1 MFSPTYLAGLAAV
14 ILSLQSMSV
23 IAAPAAA
30 SLTTES
36 ADYNSSLTSRAG
48 GRTDYSIEEIKS
60 MFMKNRNPP
69 ADSCYFYVGAFKDA
83 AVARAF
89 TQGKTTLYDVY
100 YNANDGAKWPFN
112 DAADPQQSYV
122 AANLRHKWFEDTSRA
137 YAQVCKGK
145 AYLVWDN
152 VQPLILKDADGNIIW
167 QTIWITDEFDAI
179 TKGQTGI
186 TSVVRVD
193 PVTFAE
199 TSYWTKPSKRGL
211 EEETETITALQEKRG
226 TSAPPPPFP
235 PLHPFPVLPSS
246 CYSACRAAVA
256 LADKS
261 SDVEGTVF
269 TRNNDQA
276 FYVPGQ
282 CGLHVVQYQKPNPAT
297 DDYSTCCLTAYF
309 SRPP

>member
-1 MFSPTYLAGLAAV
+1 
-14 ILSLQSMSV
+14 MSV
-23 IAAPAAA
+23 IAAPAAT
-30 SLTTES
+30 SLTAES
-36 ADYNSSLTSRAG
+36 VDYNSSLTSRAG
-48 GRTDYSIEEIKS
+48 GRTDYTIEEIKS

-69 ADSCYFYVGAFKDA
+69 ADSCYFYVGKFKDV

-89 TQGKTTLYDVY
+89 TQGKTTIYDVY

-145 AYLVWDN
+145 AYLFWDN
-152 VQPLILKDADGNIIW
+152 VEPLTLKDASANVIW

-193 PVTFAE
+193 PTTFAE
-199 TSYWTKPSKRGL
+199 SPYWPVTAKRGL
-211 EEETETITALQEKRG
+211 EEESEMTTALQEKRA
-226 TSAPPPPFP
+226 TSIIFPPFP
-235 PLHPFPVLPSS
+235 PFPPFPVLPNF
-246 CYSACRAAVA
+246 CFAACQAAVA
-256 LADKS
+256 LAKRS

-269 TRNNDQA
+269 TRSDDKA

-297 DDYSTCCLTAYF
+297 DDFSTCCFTAYF
-309 SRPP
+309 SQSSEQQSQ